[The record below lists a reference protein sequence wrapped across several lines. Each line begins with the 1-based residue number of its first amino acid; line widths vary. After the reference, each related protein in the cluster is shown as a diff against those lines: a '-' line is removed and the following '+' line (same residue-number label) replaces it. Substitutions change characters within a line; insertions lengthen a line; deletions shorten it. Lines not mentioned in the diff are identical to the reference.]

1 VRDYKSQIS
10 KLLLVFFEVVDAF
23 GLITLLTSLKALEK
37 IERRGRRSRR
47 RANEKGEK
55 AFKAAVVGTWMLQK
69 SLGLGAFYS
78 GDRGDYRLSVCVD
91 ARIN

>member
-1 VRDYKSQIS
+1 
-10 KLLLVFFEVVDAF
+10 LVFFEVIVDAF

-47 RANEKGEK
+47 RANEKAEK

-78 GDRGDYRLSVCVD
+78 GDRGDY
-91 ARIN
+91 